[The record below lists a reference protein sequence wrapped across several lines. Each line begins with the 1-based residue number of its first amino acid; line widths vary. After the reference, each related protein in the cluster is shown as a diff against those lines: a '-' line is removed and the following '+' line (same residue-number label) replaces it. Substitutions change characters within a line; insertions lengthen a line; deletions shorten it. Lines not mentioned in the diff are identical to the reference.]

1 MTDFF
6 FISSPLHLM
15 MAANMVIRQPS
26 AERVAVLIAKSAA
39 ANTRY
44 AAFLRQVPL
53 LFSEVVV
60 VPPPERRLCRF
71 SRSPAARLLR
81 QVFERPMAARIF
93 TGNDRRIEFQ
103 YAMHIASRINRDVE
117 GLYLDE
123 GAVTYTGHK
132 SMHSIQHRY
141 VDPLFKKLVYGSWYR
156 QAMTTGTSAWV
167 DTVYA
172 AFPSAVH
179 PLLRGKK
186 VLPIDPAPFA
196 TDAFKALALAMLN
209 GHEEYREGLRGI
221 RVVIT
226 LPHEGSYINRPARYQ
241 AISRDLAAVFEPA
254 QIAVKPHPR
263 ITDAGLVRQMFP
275 GALLLDHTVGMEAL
289 LPLLGGRCLVVGDI
303 SSTLLTTR
311 WLRPDLP
318 VVAVLSPDTPAG
330 ALGGLYE
337 TLHIPMLAP
346 EALAAWLDVSVS
358 PV

>member
-15 MAANMVIRQPS
+15 MAANMVIRQPAS
-26 AERVAVLIAKSAA
+26 ERVAVLISKDAA
-39 ANTRY
+39 ANERY

-60 VPPPERRLCRF
+60 VPPPVRRCCRF
-71 SRSPAARLLR
+71 RTSPGARLLR
-81 QVFERPMAARIF
+81 QVFARPMEARIF

-103 YAMHIASRINRDVE
+103 YAMHIASRINRNVE
-117 GLYLDE
+117 GIYLDE

-132 SMHSIQHRY
+132 SMHRFQHRHI
-141 VDPLFKKLVYGSWYR
+141 DPFFKKLVYGRWYR
-156 QAMTTGTSAWV
+156 QAITTGTSAWV

-172 AFPSAVH
+172 AFPAAVH
-179 PLLRGKK
+179 PLLRRKR

-196 TDAFKALALAMLN
+196 TDAFKALALAMLG
-209 GHEEYREGLRGI
+209 GHDEYREGLRGI

-226 LPHEGSYINRPARYQ
+226 LPHEGSYINRPDRYQ
-241 AISRDLAAVFEPA
+241 AISRDLAAVFDPS

-275 GALLLDHTVGMEAL
+275 GALLLEHTVGMEAL
-289 LPLLGGRCLVVGDI
+289 LPLLGERCLVTGDI

-318 VVAVLSPDTPAG
+318 VVAVLAPETPAG

-337 TLHIPMLAP
+337 TLQIPMLAP
-346 EALAAWLDVSVS
+346 KALAAWLVGVG
-358 PV
+358 V